1 LEQIYLQHPD
11 VIVLTNILPDP
22 TNTYLAP
29 YRTSIVDEVN
39 EKKIGTLNDLAQA
52 FAEAPDRF
60 VIKMIGDGP
69 PLVLDRK
76 EVESAR
82 ERIRTRYNVIKE
94 QNLDEQPVAAQA
106 TVKSEEPRS

>member
-1 LEQIYLQHPD
+1 M
-11 VIVLTNILPDP
+11 
-22 TNTYLAP
+22 
-29 YRTSIVDEVN
+29 R
-39 EKKIGTLNDLAQA
+39 TLNDLAQA
-52 FAEAPDRF
+52 FAETPDRF

-82 ERIRTRYNVIKE
+82 ERIRTRYNVITE

-106 TVKSEEPRS
+106 TVKSEEPHS